1 MNVTTVKDLV
11 VERTE
16 EQRYLREGVRD
27 LVGKFGRKYFQD
39 VVARGEKP
47 HALWKA
53 LGDAGYLGVHISE
66 ENGGGGAGLAELA
79 IVLEETAA
87 QGCPVFMI
95 VISPAICGSVLDKH
109 GSPAQQAHWL
119 PGIADGSKKMA
130 FAITEPDAGSNT
142 HKITTTATPTAD
154 GWSIKGQKY
163 WTSGVDE
170 ADALLVVAR
179 GPVPDDKGRHPLS
192 LFIVPIDAPGLSF
205 QALDSALSMPEKQF
219 MVFFDDVQINNDAVV
234 GQEGSGL
241 KQVFAALNPERIA
254 AASVANGIARYAI
267 ERATRYA
274 LERSVWGVPI
284 GTHQG
289 VAHPLAKAHIEL
301 QQARLMAMRAA
312 EIADEGGDAGDT
324 ANMAKYAAGEA
335 AVGALD
341 HAIQVHGGNGF
352 SNEYGLSDLWFV
364 ARMFRTAPVSKE
376 MILNHVA
383 VHSLRLP
390 KSY

>member
-27 LVGKFGRKYFQD
+27 LVGSFGRKYFQD
-39 VVARGEKP
+39 VVERGEKP
-47 HALWKA
+47 EALWKA

-66 ENGGGGAGLAELA
+66 KNGGGGAGLAELA

-109 GSPAQQAHWL
+109 GSPGQQSHWL

-192 LFIVPIDAPGLSF
+192 LFIVPIDTPGLSF

-219 MVFFDDVQINNDAVV
+219 MVFFDDVRINHDAVV

-254 AASVANGIARYAI
+254 AASVANGIARFAI
-267 ERATRYA
+267 GRATRYA

-289 VAHPLAKAHIEL
+289 VAHPLAKAHIEV
-301 QQARLMAMRAA
+301 QQARLMTMRAA
-312 EIADEGGDAGDT
+312 EIADDGGDAGET

-335 AVGALD
+335 VVAALD

-383 VHSLRLP
+383 VHSLGLP

>member
-27 LVGKFGRKYFQD
+27 LVGTFGRKYFQD
-39 VVARGEKP
+39 VVERGEKP
-47 HALWKA
+47 KALWKA

-66 ENGGGGAGLAELA
+66 KNGGGGAGLAELA

-109 GSPAQQAHWL
+109 GSPGQQSHWL

-192 LFIVPIDAPGLSF
+192 LFIVPIDTPGLSF

-219 MVFFDDVQINNDAVV
+219 MVFFDDVRINHDAVV

-254 AASVANGIARYAI
+254 AASVANGIARFAI
-267 ERATRYA
+267 GRATRYA

-289 VAHPLAKAHIEL
+289 VAHPLAKAHIEV

-312 EIADEGGDAGDT
+312 EIADDGGDAGET

-335 AVGALD
+335 VVAALD

-383 VHSLRLP
+383 VHSLGLP

>member
-27 LVGKFGRKYFQD
+27 LVGTFGRKYFQD
-39 VVARGEKP
+39 VVERGEKP
-47 HALWKA
+47 KALWKA

-66 ENGGGGAGLAELA
+66 KNGGGGAGLAELA

-109 GSPAQQAHWL
+109 GSPGQQSHWL

-192 LFIVPIDAPGLSF
+192 LFIVPIDTPGLSF

-219 MVFFDDVQINNDAVV
+219 MVFFDDVRINHDAVV

-254 AASVANGIARYAI
+254 AASVANGIARFAI
-267 ERATRYA
+267 GRATRYA

-289 VAHPLAKAHIEL
+289 VAHPLAKAHIEV
-301 QQARLMAMRAA
+301 QQSRLMTMRAA
-312 EIADEGGDAGDT
+312 EIADDGGDAGET

-335 AVGALD
+335 VVAALD

-383 VHSLRLP
+383 VHSLGLP